1 MLDDGTI
8 VTVPR
13 IAADTVITEFG
24 IAKLMGLTRRQR
36 ATALISIA
44 DPDFR
49 DELKAK
55 AGELYWP

>member
-1 MLDDGTI
+1 MLDAGTI

-13 IAADTVITEFG
+13 IAADAVITEFG
-24 IAKLMGLTRRQR
+24 IAKLKGLTRKQR

-44 DPDFR
+44 HPDFW

-55 AGELYWP
+55 AEELYWP